1 MKNLKIT
8 LLTLCLLGSYA
19 IQAQNPH
26 WALYPLKKFT
36 LSTNSMSVLPGTA
49 VTCGTAN
56 TKGLFDASGNPVFY
70 VLHNKIYNK
79 TGGVAFTIPGPSY
92 CVRGFHIV
100 PVPGGSCG
108 EYYVVYVKVTE
119 LGAFPNGGAPYDGY
133 EIGAIRV
140 TVDANQ
146 NITVSNSI
154 SKVTYADF
162 PLVISTNIE
171 TALSKESNNE
181 RTLYA
186 TIRRSASPNF
196 NTDQLV
202 KVRLNNS
209 GLTKNGSLMSTKDPA
224 NKIINTRTLELSPN
238 QASLAWIQW
247 TGGIGAHIAIMD
259 VATGAMSSIN
269 LANIDDNSE
278 LEFGANS
285 NDLYVTTS
293 QGIVRTSLSNPQ
305 SSTFVTG
312 TSSIHHTGN
321 IELGLNGKLY
331 ATATN
336 NILYTITGTSA
347 TPGNYYGSRILP
359 EQVDGE
365 TIVYQ
370 APSPLTIY
378 LMMMVNGNTQATVT
392 GGSGNYTYTWYDSFG
407 GVVATGISVKLCR
420 RGQHTLV
427 VRDNASGCSTSYSFT
442 NYPSF
447 ACRTTSA
454 EITIGK
460 VGVYPNPAT
469 DYLKIQANS
478 KEQIVQLQV
487 VNLKGQVMVQEEGNQ
502 TATQRLSVNGLK
514 KGLYILNVVTD
525 KSSSQTKFF
534 VK

>member
-1 MKNLKIT
+1 MKHFKII
-8 LLTLCLLGSYA
+8 LLLVCLVGNYA
-19 IQAQNPH
+19 TQAQNPH

-36 LSTNSMSVLPGTA
+36 LPANSMTVLPGSA

-56 TKGLFDASGNPVFY
+56 TKGLFDVNGNPVFY
-70 VLHNKIYNK
+70 VLHNRIYNK
-79 TGGVAFTIPGPSY
+79 TGGTAFTIPGPAY
-92 CVRGFHIV
+92 CVKGLHIV

-119 LGAFPNGGAPYDGY
+119 LGAFPNGGASYDGY
-133 EIGAIRV
+133 EVGAVRV

-146 NITVSNSI
+146 NISVSNSI

-181 RTLYA
+181 RALYV

-202 KVRLNNS
+202 KIKLDNS
-209 GLTKNGSLMSTKDPA
+209 GLTKNGSFMSSKDPA
-224 NKIINTRTLELSPN
+224 NKIIDTRTLELSPD

-247 TGGIGAHIAIMD
+247 TGGVGYHIAVRN
-259 VATGAMSSIN
+259 VATGINSSIIVP
-269 LANIDDNSE
+269 NINNNSD

-285 NDLYVTTS
+285 NDLYVTTT

-305 SSTFVTG
+305 SNTFVTG
-312 TSSIHHTGN
+312 TSNIHHSGN
-321 IELGLNGKLY
+321 IELGLAGKLY
-331 ATATN
+331 ATATDN
-336 NILYTITGTSA
+336 VLYTINGTSA
-347 TPGNYYGSRILP
+347 IPGNYYGSLILP

-365 TIVYQ
+365 AIVYQ

-378 LMMMVNGNTQATVT
+378 LQMMVNGNTQAVVS

-407 GVVATGISVKLCR
+407 TVAGTGVSVRLCG
-420 RGQHTLV
+420 RGLHTLV
-427 VRDNASGCSTSYSFT
+427 VKDNASGCSTSHSFT

-447 ACRTTSA
+447 ACRSTSG
-454 EITIGK
+454 EIAIGT
-460 VGVYPNPAT
+460 VGVYPNPTT
-469 DYLKIQANS
+469 DHLKIQTNS
-478 KEQIVQLQV
+478 KEQIVQVQV
-487 VNLKGQVMVQEEGNQ
+487 VDIKGQVMLQQDGSQ
-502 TATQRLSVNGLK
+502 TATQRLSINGLK
-514 KGLYILNVVTD
+514 KGMYILNVTTN
-525 KSSSQTKFF
+525 KSSSRTKFF